1 MVMVPQSPTPDWAV
15 EKFRK
20 LIDDINEP
28 EALDA
33 ALELLAAVAPTREQD
48 KFKHEAAWA
57 AIQYGYCKT
66 SDVRAAAERYLGIA
80 V

>member
-1 MVMVPQSPTPDWAV
+1 MVPQSPTPDWAV

-20 LIDDINEP
+20 VIDDIDDP
-28 EALDA
+28 EVLDA
-33 ALELLAAVAPTREQD
+33 ALELLAALAPTKEQD

-57 AIQYGYCKT
+57 AITDGYSRT
-66 SDVRAAAERYLGIA
+66 ADVRVAAERYLGIA